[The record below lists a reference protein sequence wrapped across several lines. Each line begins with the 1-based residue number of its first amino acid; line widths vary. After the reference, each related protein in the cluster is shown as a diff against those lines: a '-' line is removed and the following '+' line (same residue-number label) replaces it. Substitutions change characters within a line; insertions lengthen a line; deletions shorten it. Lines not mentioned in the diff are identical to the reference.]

1 MENNIMDSFRNLT
14 GKMKTD
20 IISKKWFPYAV
31 GVVAGVLLALI
42 FIPATKVSHEH
53 EVAQQKENQIEF
65 WTCSMHPQIKAPG
78 PGKCPIC
85 GMDLIPVTKKKGQG
99 NPRQLTLSE
108 TAKKLAEITTSP
120 VERKFVTHTVRMVGK
135 IDYDETR
142 MAYITAWVSG
152 RLDRMFVDYTGVPV
166 KKGDHMVEI
175 YSPELISA
183 QEEYLLALRSVRES
197 EGRRV
202 SMNKRMLE
210 ATREKLLLWG
220 LTKEQLKTIEKR
232 GKPSDH
238 TTIYAPV
245 GGIVIQKNA
254 LEGSYVETGTKIY
267 AIADLNHL
275 WVRLD
280 AYESDLMWVRY
291 GQEVEFTTEAY
302 PGEGVKGRISF
313 IDPVLNDQT
322 RTVKVRANVEN
333 PAGRLKPQ
341 MFVKALVK
349 AKVAR
354 GGKVMDADLAG
365 KWIGPM
371 HPEIIRD
378 KPGNCPICGMPLVKV
393 ETYGFVSADVGKEAP
408 LVIPAS
414 APLLTGTRAIV
425 YVEIPGT
432 EEPTYEGRE
441 IVLGPRAG
449 DYYLVKSGLSE
460 GERVVTKGNFKIDS
474 ALQILAKPSMM
485 NPEGG
490 GPAPGHAH
498 HGSTMKMPETSQQDK
513 SIDEKHQQHR
523 IEQEK
528 TLENIPL
535 MFRQQLS
542 EVALAYLKLSEALVR
557 GDVDSAKSASTG
569 IKQALGKVDMSLL
582 KGEAHMEWMKN
593 LQELNG
599 VVNKIIETGNIQEQR
614 KAYALLSES
623 LASTLKRFG
632 NSLGKPLR
640 VFRCPM
646 AFDGRG
652 AEWLQVSEDVQNPYF
667 GAAMLKCGS
676 QTAVIESG
684 N

>member
-1 MENNIMDSFRNLT
+1 
-14 GKMKTD
+14 
-20 IISKKWFPYAV
+20 
-31 GVVAGVLLALI
+31 
-42 FIPATKVSHEH
+42 
-53 EVAQQKENQIEF
+53 
-65 WTCSMHPQIKAPG
+65 
-78 PGKCPIC
+78 
-85 GMDLIPVTKKKGQG
+85 
-99 NPRQLTLSE
+99 
-108 TAKKLAEITTSP
+108 
-120 VERKFVTHTVRMVGK
+120 
-135 IDYDETR
+135 
-142 MAYITAWVSG
+142 
-152 RLDRMFVDYTGVPV
+152 MFVDYTGVPV

-183 QEEYLLALRSVRES
+183 QEEYLLALRSAKKS
-197 EGRRV
+197 EGRRAA
-202 SMNKRMLE
+202 MNKRLLE

-220 LTKEQLKTIEKR
+220 LTEKQLKTIEKR

-267 AIADLNHL
+267 AIVDLNHL

-291 GQEVEFTTEAY
+291 GQEVEFSTQAY
-302 PGEGVKGRISF
+302 PGEVFKGRISF

-341 MFVKALVK
+341 MFVKASVK
-349 AKVAR
+349 AKVAK

-371 HPEIIRD
+371 HPEIVRD
-378 KPGNCPICGMPLVKV
+378 EPGDCPICGMPLVKV
-393 ETYGFVSADVGKEAP
+393 ETYGFVPADVGKEAP

-425 YVEIPGT
+425 YVEVADT

-490 GPAPGHAH
+490 GPAPGHVHQGSATKAPETTYV
-498 HGSTMKMPETSQQDK
+498 GSTHKDHEEP
-513 SIDEKHQQHR
+513 SIKQK
-523 IEQEK
+523 K
-528 TLENIPL
+528 TLEDIPV

-542 EVALAYLKLSEALVR
+542 DVALAYMKLSDVLVQ
-557 GDVDSAKSASTG
+557 GKASSAKTAATA
-569 IKQALGKVDMSLL
+569 IKQALDKVDMSLI
-582 KGEAHMEWMKN
+582 KGSAHVEWMKDFK
-593 LQELNG
+593 ELKG
-599 VVNKIIETGNIQEQR
+599 IVNKIEQTDDIQRQR
-614 KAYALLSES
+614 KSFALLSES
-623 LASTLKRFG
+623 LGSTLKRFG
-632 NSLGKPLR
+632 HNLDRPVR
-640 VFRCPM
+640 IFNCPM

-652 AEWLQVSEDVQNPYF
+652 GAWLQISEDVQNPYF

>member
-1 MENNIMDSFRNLT
+1 M
-14 GKMKTD
+14 
-20 IISKKWFPYAV
+20 SKKWFPYTV
-31 GVVAGVLLALI
+31 GVVAGFLLALI
-42 FIPATKVSHEH
+42 FIPTAKVSHEQ

-85 GMDLIPVTKKKGQG
+85 GMDLIPVTKGKGKG
-99 NPRQLTLSE
+99 SPRQLTLSE

-120 VERKFVTHTVRMVGK
+120 VERKFVTHKVRMVGK

-142 MAYITAWVSG
+142 LAYITAWVPG

-183 QEEYLLALRSVRES
+183 QEEYLLAVRSAKQS
-197 EGRRV
+197 EGRRAA
-202 SMNKRMLE
+202 MNKRLLE
-210 ATREKLLLWG
+210 AAREKLLLWG
-220 LTKEQLKTIEKR
+220 LTEKQLKTIEKR

-291 GQEVEFTTEAY
+291 GQEVEFTTQAY
-302 PGEGVKGRISF
+302 PGEVFKGRISF

-349 AKVAR
+349 AKVAK

-378 KPGNCPICGMPLVKV
+378 EPGNCPICGMPLVKV
-393 ETYGFVSADVGKEAP
+393 ETYGFVPADVGKEAP

-425 YVEIPGT
+425 YVEVAGT
-432 EEPTYEGRE
+432 EEPTFEGRE
-441 IVLGPRAG
+441 VVLGPRAG

-490 GPAPGHAH
+490 GGLITGHVH
-498 HGSTMKMPETSQQDK
+498 QGSTMKTPETSQDR
-513 SIDEKHQQHR
+513 SIEKKHQQHS
-523 IEQEK
+523 IKQEK

-557 GDVDSAKSASTG
+557 GEADSAANASKG
-569 IKQALGKVDMSLL
+569 IGQALGKVDMSLL
-582 KGEAHMEWMKN
+582 QGEAHMEWMKN

-599 VVNKIIETGNIQEQR
+599 VVKKIGEKEDIQNQR

-623 LASTLKRFG
+623 LAATLKRFG
-632 NSLGKPLR
+632 YSLDKPLR